1 MAKNRPVPLKDE
13 PIITMEE
20 LHEKINHLGNLLC
33 EIKIM
38 LSEKKDNNTE
48 THDNATPVAMH
59 TDSKTIIEV
68 NRNIGK
74 LLVHINS
81 ELLSLNGSLAVLE
94 KRVSSMET
102 TISDGYRRL
111 EEKQPEIKSSEHKAE
126 YEKPMRPKSV
136 KGMLGYWFY
145 RLPCFF
151 LRQFITSTYFKR
163 WFVIILLCIWV
174 ISICFT
180 CIIAIDNARMHTIQ
194 KKYVL
199 LREFT
204 RTDKEWATKADYIEY
219 LYIDEKEH
227 HEEIDRLWKNRWE
240 RLHR

>member
-20 LHEKINHLGNLLC
+20 LHEKINHLENLLN
-33 EIKIM
+33 EIKIL
-38 LSEKKDNNTE
+38 LSEKTENNNEPHDKDAQIDCKAIT
-48 THDNATPVAMH
+48 
-59 TDSKTIIEV
+59 EV

-74 LLVHINS
+74 VLVRINA

-94 KRVSSMET
+94 KRASSMET
-102 TISDGYRRL
+102 IISDGYRRL

-126 YEKPMRPKSV
+126 YENPMRPKSV

-145 RLPCFF
+145 RLPYFF

-163 WFVIILLCIWV
+163 WLVIILLCIWV
-174 ISICFT
+174 ISITFT

-204 RTDKEWATKADYIEY
+204 RTDKEWATKADYIEF
-219 LYIDEKEH
+219 LYTDVEEH
-227 HEEIDRLWKNRWE
+227 QEDIDRLWKNRWE
-240 RLHR
+240 RLN

>member
-20 LHEKINHLGNLLC
+20 LHEKINHLENLLN
-33 EIKIM
+33 EIKIL
-38 LSEKKDNNTE
+38 LSEKTENNNESHDKDAQIDCKAIT
-48 THDNATPVAMH
+48 
-59 TDSKTIIEV
+59 EV

-74 LLVHINS
+74 VLVRINA

-94 KRVSSMET
+94 KRASSMET
-102 TISDGYRRL
+102 IISDGYRRL

-126 YEKPMRPKSV
+126 YEKPMLLKSV
-136 KGMLGYWFY
+136 KGLLGYWFY

-163 WFVIILLCIWV
+163 WLVIILLCIWV
-174 ISICFT
+174 ISICFS
-180 CIIAIDNARMHTIQ
+180 CIISIDNARMHTIQ

-204 RTDKEWATKADYIEY
+204 RTDKEWATKADYIEF
-219 LYIDEKEH
+219 LYTDEEEH
-227 HEEIDRLWKNRWE
+227 QEDINRLWKNRWE